1 MPIPVKNNRYFQKF
15 NLTDYNGQ
23 TAINLMKRVAFDDK
37 AKNFVTNFYAYTL
50 NRGDRIDTVAFDYYD
65 DVDFDWLIFHINDII
80 DPHYDVAL
88 GDFEFENYIKKK
100 YGNERNAKRKI
111 VYYQNNWRSDDSII
125 SSAAYQALSGDFNP
139 SGDTTGDFPDDVAN
153 RKKYWTAMRNAIGV
167 IGYKRKEDNTIY
179 STNRIESINFTT
191 EISTPLQTGEIIV
204 RDDST
209 RATVSWSNTTSCV
222 YQNVLGD
229 FTSAS
234 DYAVTSETTNQ
245 TVTFDASTH
254 AVLRRVI
261 PVSEEVYFKA
271 VTAYDREVEL
281 NESKRDIYL
290 ADKLNKESINQQLND
305 LLR

>member
-23 TAINLMKRVAFDDK
+23 TAINLLKRVSFDDK
-37 AKNFVTNFYAYTL
+37 VKNFVTNFYAYTL

-65 DVDFDWLIFHINDII
+65 DVDFDWLIYHINDII

-111 VYYQNNWRSDDSII
+111 VYYQNNWSSDDSII

-139 SGDTTGDFPDDVAN
+139 SGDTTGDFPDDIAN

-179 STNRIESINFTT
+179 STNRIESIDFTT
-191 EISTPLQTGEIIV
+191 AISTPLQTGEIIV

-222 YQNVLGD
+222 YQNVFGD

-254 AVLRRVI
+254 TVLRRVI

-271 VTAYDREVEL
+271 VTAYDREVEI